1 MEVYGASSHLAQVH
15 IALQFCERLNPKV
28 TVRAHVGFPATMLC
42 QSSVV
47 RDAWCFTPC
56 AWVWSHYGLIG
67 WLFIYSDAG
76 VNVRSQDWLRE
87 VSQSLSLCMIIGASV
102 RQGQL
107 SGCSVIGKSEVL
119 ARLVTFSPSFP
130 VSVFLIINLHFT
142 RTSECQRE
150 REEDTMWAGRKCA
163 YTVSKVIMK
172 WQLWHVSVLHGGL
185 ITGSFY
191 KSQNLSFLCI

>member
-1 MEVYGASSHLAQVH
+1 
-15 IALQFCERLNPKV
+15 
-28 TVRAHVGFPATMLC
+28 
-42 QSSVV
+42 
-47 RDAWCFTPC
+47 
-56 AWVWSHYGLIG
+56 
-67 WLFIYSDAG
+67 
-76 VNVRSQDWLRE
+76 
-87 VSQSLSLCMIIGASV
+87 MIIGASV

-107 SGCSVIGKSEVL
+107 SGCGVIGKSEVL

-163 YTVSKVIMK
+163 HTVSKVIMK
-172 WQLWHVSVLHGGL
+172 WQLWHVSVPHGAL

-191 KSQNLSFLCI
+191 KSQNLSFFVVVFSIIVLKSERITLSAVTSEKK